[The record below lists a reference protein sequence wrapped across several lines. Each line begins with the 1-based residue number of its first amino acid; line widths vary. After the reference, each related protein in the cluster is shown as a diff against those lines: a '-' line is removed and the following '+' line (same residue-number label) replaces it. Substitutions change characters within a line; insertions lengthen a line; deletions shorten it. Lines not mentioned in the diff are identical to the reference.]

1 MNCLYLCITSAVE
14 TLHMHQTLQQ
24 VDTVLKEKGH
34 IAPDLPNRVKNI
46 NHRHIWAFPKYDS
59 QMCLFHWV
67 MSQAWL
73 QNVSLPLGRSRPDLI
88 QGSCRPESTGG
99 AKFTVHMPL
108 LTTAS
113 KLKLRRHQSSP
124 QECYWHCPLTVTPSL
139 YHEYDSD
146 VPVKNKKNNKY
157 LENRQTE
164 LQSLIFL
171 TRQRPLLLVHET
183 RSAVLPRAMSAL
195 EQTKAMSSLLHD
207 TI

>member
-146 VPVKNKKNNKY
+146 VPVKNKKITSTLKIVK
-157 LENRQTE
+157 LSSKVWFSW
-164 LQSLIFL
+164 LDKGLFFL
-171 TRQRPLLLVHET
+171 FTRLGQQFCL
-183 RSAVLPRAMSAL
+183 A
-195 EQTKAMSSLLHD
+195 QCLH
-207 TI
+207 